1 MKKQEK
7 KSKQTLSRRKFL
19 ATTGGLTFAVVGYPL
34 LSNAWFEDEAQP
46 VEKQVTAWVEINP
59 NEQITIYNPASEMG
73 QGSMTALAVLVAE
86 EMDADWSKV
95 KIVHS
100 PIEPSVYGRSWGR
113 GRTKGGGTMM
123 TVGSYTVSGY
133 YDNLRHAG
141 AQVRYVL
148 LNAVAKKWK
157 VPMQELTTRDSLVI
171 HKKTNRKISYGKI
184 TAFVNIPKSIPE
196 IPVGQLKSPAQFRLI
211 GKNNPRYDI
220 PEKIN
225 GSAMYAMDVR
235 LPNMAYAVMQR
246 SPVHRTK
253 PTLKNQQAI
262 LKMPGV
268 IKIITLKHGV
278 AVVAKTIEQALEAKK
293 KLDITWDGTP
303 TAMTHDSQKAF
314 NDYEKIAGDD
324 NQSWRS
330 LKNSGNFKEG
340 VNTAK
345 KTYSL
350 DYKNDYLCH
359 AQMEPLN
366 AVVSMAKD
374 GKSAE
379 VWVGTQAPGRARQ
392 AAAKA
397 LGLDVSKVKLNP
409 HYLGGGFGR
418 RSLADYLT
426 EATLIAKQLPQPV
439 KLIWT
444 REDDIQYG
452 AFRPLSL
459 QRMEAGVD
467 AKGNIVNWSHRI
479 IGTGGRLLSSGART
493 NYYTFADQRI
503 QLKNIDHGIRTK
515 HWRSVGHGPNK
526 FAIEAFINEVAYDQK
541 IDPLKIREQL
551 MKNHPRALKV
561 LREAAKM
568 ANWGSK
574 LPKGRAQGIAFGE
587 RSGSLAAGV
596 VEISLDEEGKIK
608 VHKAWCAFDAGI
620 VVQPDNAIAQMEG
633 GILWG
638 IGSTLKE
645 SITIKGGKVQQSN
658 FNDYHILR
666 MSDTPE
672 VLEVKIIASNEPPTG
687 IGETGLPWVGG
698 AIAGAFLNLKG
709 KALRHLPLT
718 PEKIKDVLGK

>member
-7 KSKQTLSRRKFL
+7 KPKQAISRRKFL
-19 ATTGGLTFAVVGYPL
+19 AATGGLTFAVVGYPL
-34 LSNAWFEDEAQP
+34 LSNAWFEDEAQL
-46 VEKQVTAWVEINP
+46 VERQVTAWVEINP
-59 NEQITIYNPASEMG
+59 NEQITIYNPAAEMG

-100 PIEPSVYGRSWGR
+100 PIEPSIYGRSWGR

-148 LNAVAKKWK
+148 LNSVAKKWK
-157 VPMQELTTRDSLVI
+157 VPVQELTTRDSLVI

-184 TAFVNIPKSIPE
+184 TAFADIPKNIPE
-196 IPVGQLKSPAQFRLI
+196 IPVGQLKSPTQFRLI

-235 LPNMAYAVMQR
+235 LPNMAFAVMQR
-246 SPVHRTK
+246 SPVHHTK
-253 PTLKNQQAI
+253 PTLKNQQTI

-268 IKIITLKHGV
+268 IKTITLKHGV
-278 AVVAKTIEQALEAKK
+278 AVVAKTIEQALQAKK
-293 KLDITWDGTP
+293 KLDIAWSGAP

-314 NDYEKIAGDD
+314 GDYEKIAGDD
-324 NQSWRS
+324 NQSWKG

-345 KTYSL
+345 KTYSI

-426 EATLIAKQLPQPV
+426 EAALIAKQLTQPV

-526 FAIEAFINEVAYDQK
+526 FAIEAFINEIAYDQK

-551 MKNHPRALKV
+551 MKNHPRAVKV
-561 LREAAKM
+561 LQEAAKM

-574 LPKGRAQGIAFGE
+574 LSKGRAQGIAFAE

-596 VEISLDEEGKIK
+596 VEISLDDEGKIK

-645 SITIKGGKVQQSN
+645 SITIKDGKVQQSN

-672 VLEVKIIASNEPPTG
+672 VLEVKIMSSNEPPTG

-698 AIAGAFLNLKG
+698 AISGAFLNLKG

-718 PEKIKDVLGK
+718 PEKN